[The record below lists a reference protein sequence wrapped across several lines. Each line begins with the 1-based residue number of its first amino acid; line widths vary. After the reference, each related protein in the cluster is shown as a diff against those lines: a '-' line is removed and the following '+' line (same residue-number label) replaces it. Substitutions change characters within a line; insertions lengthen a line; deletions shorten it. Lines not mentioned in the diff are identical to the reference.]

1 MVEHLGFGIKFG
13 LIEDEDLRS
22 DKPSRETKYQ
32 RAERERP
39 WRLVHFHD
47 EKIRASPI
55 AHCYFALAG
64 FFVTSHEVVCNPSF
78 GIKAKQGVS
87 LP

>member
-1 MVEHLGFGIKFG
+1 MTSVAMSQIVKQTISVRTGNGVRDSLIFMVK
-13 LIEDEDLRS
+13 R
-22 DKPSRETKYQ
+22 YV
-32 RAERERP
+32 RP
-39 WRLVHFHD
+39 LQW
-47 EKIRASPI
+47 
-55 AHCYFALAG
+55 CYFAFAG